1 MANPPPQA
9 NPSPQANPPPEAD
22 ELMPCEAKHVGRE
35 FVRQYYTLM
44 HEAPQHL
51 HRFYSQKS
59 CFVHG
64 GVEKPGEENLPVCG
78 QQDIHQKILALNFRD
93 CHAKIRQVDSHPTL
107 GSGVVVQVSGELSNN
122 GEAMRRFMQTFVL
135 APKCAKRYFVLNDI
149 FRYQDEV
156 FPDEEEAE
164 VEDAEGGEEIV
175 GGSGGPP
182 EPPQIQESKP
192 PMYFEQ
198 EGEPMS
204 NGTVQEEEAE
214 VTAVV
219 VMEPSKVVDVPAL
232 EADIDSLDI
241 DGETSPLE
249 KEPVEPE
256 PSPEPKPEPEIVEAP
271 KTCSWAAMASKNT
284 SSAGAGQSAPSFA
297 PPAHQVKPSRPVE
310 VKPAEGGP
318 LVASAPAGN
327 PQPQRGP
334 RAPREGRF
342 ERDRSNTSR
351 GDEGEGDG
359 FGGRR
364 SGGGGGGI
372 GAKYPDSHQLFVG
385 NLPHNISESELKVF
399 FERWGK
405 VVELRINTKSSGGKL
420 PNFGFV
426 VFDNPAPVQEVLQE
440 KPIKFNGEHRLNV
453 EEKKPRG
460 SEGRPIGRGGPRGGG
475 GGGPRGFSS
484 RGGIK
489 NGNYG
494 RPNDAERRSMGGNSR
509 GGMTGAPRR

>member
-1 MANPPPQA
+1 MVMANPPPQA

-22 ELMPCEAKHVGRE
+22 ELRPCEAKHVGRE

-78 QQDIHQKILALNFRD
+78 QQEIHEKILALNFHD

-164 VEDAEGGEEIV
+164 EAEGGEEV
-175 GGSGGPP
+175 GSGNGASA
-182 EPPQIQESKP
+182 EAPQNVQENKS
-192 PMYFEQ
+192 MYFEQ

-219 VMEPSKVVDVPAL
+219 VMEPPKAAEVPPL
-232 EADIDSLDI
+232 ETDMDSLDI
-241 DGETSPLE
+241 DGETNTME
-249 KEPVEPE
+249 KEPAEPE
-256 PSPEPKPEPEIVEAP
+256 PSPEPKPEPAEAP

-284 SSAGAGQSAPSFA
+284 NAAGASQSAPTFA
-297 PPAHQVKPSRPVE
+297 PASHQVKPSRPVE
-310 VKPAEGGP
+310 AKPAEGSP
-318 LVASAPAGN
+318 LAAAPGSN
-327 PQPQRGP
+327 PQPPRGP

-351 GDEGEGDG
+351 GEEGEGDN

-364 SGGGGGGI
+364 SGGGI
-372 GAKYPDSHQLFVG
+372 GAKYPDSQQLFVG

-426 VFDNPAPVQEVLQE
+426 VFDSPVPVQEVLQE
-440 KPIKFNGEHRLNV
+440 KPIMFNGEHRLNV

-475 GGGPRGFSS
+475 GGGPRGGFSG
-484 RGGIK
+484 RGGMK
-489 NGNYG
+489 NGSYG
-494 RPNDAERRSMGGNSR
+494 RPNDGERRGMGGSSR
-509 GGMTGAPRR
+509 GGMSGPPRR